1 MADPDCEELQ
11 STKEYR
17 SSGLPIERFARMLN
31 YNASCVPA
39 LSYQSTQTHAIA
51 ESSDRFEGTG
61 SDSCRWADD
70 EACDEPGLC
79 AVGTDETDC
88 ATRDW
93 IPGHDAVTSTDAWW
107 IDRCPPDSPTCDD
120 DAGVWVSSGL
130 GWSDLKSRPEVCG
143 DPWTARPQCLR
154 DAGRPWDDFGLAR
167 DTDTLGNEIL
177 TLPCA
182 GFGRFCT
189 DEDAPYEAGWAWWFF
204 MGPFLFAALGI
215 PGLLALRLAIVVV
228 PLVLYWAE
236 ALVNRAATKL
246 AEWCPCTGCPCAK
259 TKSESAAE
267 ASAGVSEVGRQSIEI
282 SGPTTPPTAPTSAVA
297 AAAAA
302 ALFGQS
308 K

>member
-1 MADPDCEELQ
+1 MPICHQNCLFEHNGEMADPDCEELQ

-120 DAGVWVSSGL
+120 DAGVWTVSG
-130 GWSDLKSRPEVCG
+130 LKSRPEVCG

-154 DAGRPWDDFGLAR
+154 DAGRPWDDYWQAKYLR
-167 DTDTLGNEIL
+167 KIWN
-177 TLPCA
+177 PV
-182 GFGRFCT
+182 
-189 DEDAPYEAGWAWWFF
+189 
-204 MGPFLFAALGI
+204 
-215 PGLLALRLAIVVV
+215 PG
-228 PLVLYWAE
+228 
-236 ALVNRAATKL
+236 
-246 AEWCPCTGCPCAK
+246 
-259 TKSESAAE
+259 SAA
-267 ASAGVSEVGRQSIEI
+267 SARTKTRHTKRVGHGGSWPAKLRSRFSFSWCTTLSSPSVHMTLAPRWI
-282 SGPTTPPTAPTSAVA
+282 SA
-297 AAAAA
+297 AAVTPKPEPSSM
-302 ALFGQS
+302 LGG
-308 K
+308 KL